1 MSIELFESIGQA
13 YVDMQLRK
21 HFAEQIED
29 WEELEGMTENQI
41 ATMIAS
47 PKVPQ
52 RIRKQLEK
60 NSHLMESYWESISE
74 ASFALLKKFVEEIK

>member
-1 MSIELFESIGQA
+1 MSHELFEAIGRT

-29 WEELEGMTENQI
+29 WEELEGMTEAQI
-41 ATMIAS
+41 AQMVAS

-52 RIRKQLEK
+52 RIRKQLEQ
-60 NSHLMESYWESISE
+60 NSSLIESYWESVSE
-74 ASFALLKKFVEEIK
+74 ASFALVKKFKEGQL